1 MRIAIMGTGGVGAVF
16 GARLA
21 HAGADV
27 TFVARGKHKE
37 AIVADGL
44 QIKSAERGDLL
55 IKPCRVVS
63 AFEQEPPFD
72 FIFVTVKLWD
82 TETAIE
88 TIRPVVGENTTVISF
103 QNGISRDELLQAA
116 FGAHRVMGGISYVG
130 ATISAPGLIEQKGTV
145 QKLVFGEYDGTISP
159 RALSLKAALEK
170 ADIEAVVVTDILSSL
185 WQKFVVLVAM
195 SSLTASVRQ
204 PIGPVRANAKTREL
218 LQRVMEEV
226 VAVATASGVNLPADL
241 VSDRMAYLDGL
252 APDVTASMEYDLR
265 VGNRLELPWLAGT
278 VVALG
283 KKLAVATPVSS
294 TLCAILDPYVNGRS

>member
-1 MRIAIMGTGGVGAVF
+1 
-16 GARLA
+16 
-21 HAGADV
+21 
-27 TFVARGKHKE
+27 
-37 AIVADGL
+37 
-44 QIKSAERGDLL
+44 
-55 IKPCRVVS
+55 
-63 AFEQEPPFD
+63 
-72 FIFVTVKLWD
+72 
-82 TETAIE
+82 
-88 TIRPVVGENTTVISF
+88 
-103 QNGISRDELLQAA
+103 
-116 FGAHRVMGGISYVG
+116 
-130 ATISAPGLIEQKGTV
+130 APGLIEQKGTV

-226 VAVATASGVNLPADL
+226 VAVATASGVKLPADL